1 MHGKK
6 RGRRSKGDTWWW
18 NEEVKEAISKNKNG
32 HNVICRNSPEENK
45 NTYKRMRNKASRFKS
60 RREKAGEALTE

>member
-1 MHGKK
+1 M
-6 RGRRSKGDTWWW
+6 
-18 NEEVKEAISKNKNG
+18 KEAISKNKNG